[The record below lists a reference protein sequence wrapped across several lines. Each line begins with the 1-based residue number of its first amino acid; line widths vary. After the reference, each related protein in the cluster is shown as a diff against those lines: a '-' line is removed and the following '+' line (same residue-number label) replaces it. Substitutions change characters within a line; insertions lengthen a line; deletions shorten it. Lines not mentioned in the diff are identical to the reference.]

1 MAGRR
6 YAGHVIGSASTIRI
20 HSAEGKR
27 RARNMLRDH
36 REMAGIESN
45 FRSDRS
51 LRNSNTRDIGKKRK
65 GRSYASADRGVYRN
79 DNFAS
84 RLRTPGKR
92 ASTGHSGG

>member
-1 MAGRR
+1 MARRR

-20 HSAEGKR
+20 HGAEGKR

-36 REMAGIESN
+36 REISSIESN
-45 FRSDRS
+45 FRSDHS
-51 LRNSNTRDIGKKRK
+51 LRNSSTRDIGKKRK
-65 GRSYASADRGVYRN
+65 GVSYYNADRGVYRV

-84 RLRTPGKR
+84 RLRVPSKR

>member
-1 MAGRR
+1 MARRR
-6 YAGHVIGSASTIRI
+6 YAGHVIGSASIIRI

-27 RARNMLRDH
+27 RVRNMLRDH
-36 REMAGIESN
+36 REIAGIESK

-51 LRNSNTRDIGKKRK
+51 LRNSSTRDIGKTRK
-65 GRSYASADRGVYRN
+65 GVSYFNADRGVYRV

-84 RLRTPGKR
+84 KLKVPGKR